1 MFMELCAVC
10 WPAFILS
17 VSEPDFQCPITV
29 RKKYIVKTQCQN
41 LKFKN
46 LLG

>member
-29 RKKYIVKTQCQN
+29 RKKYIVKTRISEP
-41 LKFKN
+41 KI
-46 LLG
+46 